1 MRRKETEKRDREES
15 GKGDER
21 RLPRRHVGQ
30 NLKAGRGRGIV
41 NKGTRAFQREKT
53 V

>member
-1 MRRKETEKRDREES
+1 MRRKETKKRDRES

-21 RLPRRHVGQ
+21 RLPRRHVSQ

-41 NKGTRAFQREKT
+41 NKGTRAFQREKA